1 MKSILD
7 EILEHKRR
15 EVAERR
21 ELIPVATLE
30 KAPYFARATVSF
42 STELRRLDK
51 VGIIAEIKRKSPSKG
66 ILNADISVEALAA
79 GYESAGA
86 SALSVLTDTPFFS
99 GTNEDL
105 LAARAS
111 SSCPILRKDFVIDE
125 YQLIEAKSIGAD
137 AILLIAAALSPEEVR
152 TFAATAGR
160 LGLESLLEVHSEE
173 ELRSHGCDE
182 VHAIGVNSRDLR
194 TFTVDI
200 GIAERLV
207 NRIPSGVVPVAESG
221 INDAASLIRLKNV
234 GYRGFLIGEAF
245 MRHSRPEDRC
255 RALIKDVELLSA
267 GMQRTGAHE

>member
-7 EILEHKRR
+7 EIIEHKRR

-21 ELIPVATLE
+21 DRTAVAALE
-30 KAPYFARATVSF
+30 RAPHFARATVSL

-86 SALSVLTDTPFFS
+86 SALSVLTDTRFFG
-99 GTNEDL
+99 GTNDDL
-105 LAARAS
+105 LVARAAS
-111 SSCPILRKDFVIDE
+111 GCPILRKDFVVDE

-137 AILLIAAALSPEEVR
+137 AILLIAAALSPQEVR
-152 TFAATAGR
+152 AFAGTAR
-160 LGLESLLEVHSEE
+160 SLGLETLLEVHTDE

-207 NRIPSGVVPVAESG
+207 NKIPSRLVAVAESG
-221 INDAASLIRLKNV
+221 IGDAKSLLCLKRA

-245 MRHSRPEDRC
+245 MRQGRPQDGC
-255 RALIKDVELLSA
+255 RALIQDVERLTA
-267 GMQRTGAHE
+267 AMQIAEAYE